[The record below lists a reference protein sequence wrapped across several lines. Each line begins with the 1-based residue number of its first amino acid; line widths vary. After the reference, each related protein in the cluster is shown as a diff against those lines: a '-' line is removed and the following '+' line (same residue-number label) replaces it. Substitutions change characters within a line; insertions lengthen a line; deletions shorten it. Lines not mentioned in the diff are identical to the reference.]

1 MKLHRWQEVPYTEA
15 MDRMRQVHAE
25 ACRDGENH
33 LIFCSHPPVFT
44 VGTDTKRSWGVKAVP
59 SDRGGSITCHSP
71 GQAVSYF
78 CFQVPQPARFYRNVL
93 TAYEAFFTEVLP
105 TVTYRKEAPGFY
117 IENRKIASL
126 GFRYARGVSL
136 HGVALNVSVDLAL
149 HRQISPC
156 GLEGI
161 VATSL
166 EAEGVAISV
175 AEAENR
181 LLACI
186 AEAFDED
193 VET

>member
-1 MKLHRWQEVPYTEA
+1 MKLHRWQEIFYTEA
-15 MDRMRQVHAE
+15 MDQMRLVHAE
-25 ACRDGENH
+25 ACHDGKNH

-44 VGTDTKRSWGVKAVP
+44 VGTDDQKKWDVNVVS

-71 GQAVSYF
+71 GQAVGYF

-93 TAYEAFFTEVLP
+93 TAYEAFFAEVLP
-105 TVTYRKEAPGFY
+105 SVTYCKEAPGFY

-126 GFRYARGVSL
+126 GFRYAKGVSL
-136 HGVALNVSVDLAL
+136 HGVALNVSVDLSL
-149 HRQISPC
+149 HRQIIPC

-166 EAEGVAISV
+166 EAEGVTMSV
-175 AEAENR
+175 SEAEDC
-181 LLACI
+181 LLTCI